1 MPKNLCQSSIN
12 SKKLYLSKITYPK
25 NKFESYYI
33 TASEV
38 EQVLEC
44 GLVPMIAIR
53 QKIKEPKI
61 AIILA
66 QEKHPSRRK
75 KDYCINSNYVDAII
89 NAGGCPLFFSYEK
102 VRQQLELMEPDG
114 ILLIGGRFRS
124 SGEWYEKPTNDK
136 ADKRAKAYMQ
146 AIKYAKKHKLP
157 TLGICAGMQ
166 MLACEQ
172 GAKMI
177 TEVKNHQKGGENVA
191 HEVNI
196 TDDSLLAKIVN
207 AKQIETNSSHLKAIS
222 PQFCGNCIIT
232 ARADDGTVE
241 AIELKNPWNEFVL
254 GVQWHPE
261 FFCKRNDAPSL
272 NIFKSFIKAT
282 TKKI

>member
-1 MPKNLCQSSIN
+1 MTKNLCQSSIN
-12 SKKLYLSKITYPK
+12 NKKLYLSTITYSQ

-33 TASEV
+33 TADEID
-38 EQVLEC
+38 QVMKS
-44 GLVPMIAIR
+44 GFVPLIALR
-53 QKIKEPKI
+53 QKSKGLKI

-66 QEKHPSRRK
+66 QEKHPARRK

-102 VRQQLELMEPDG
+102 VKQQLELIKPDG

-124 SGEWYEKPTNDK
+124 KGEWYEKPTNDK
-136 ADKRAKAYMQ
+136 ADKRAKAYVQ
-146 AIKYAKKHKLP
+146 AIKYAKKQKLP

-177 TEVKNHQKGGENVA
+177 AEVKNHQKGGENTA

-196 TDDSLLAKIVN
+196 ADGSLLAKIVD
-207 AKQIETNSSHLKAIS
+207 AKKIETNSSHLKAIS
-222 PQFCGNCIIT
+222 SKFCGNCIIT
-232 ARADDGTVE
+232 ARANDGTVE
-241 AIELKNPWNEFVL
+241 AIELKNPWNKFVL

-261 FFCKRNDAPSL
+261 FFCKKNDVPSL
-272 NIFKSFIKAT
+272 NIFKSFIEAVKND
-282 TKKI
+282 